1 MMEETFYKA
10 QHLDSSIARLSYD
23 IHKVERITS
32 DSFSIKIVGRNPR
45 GDEETLAYLDDKN
58 KDIREGLSRELKTR
72 LEKELEA
79 LKTEFNNL

>member
-1 MMEETFYKA
+1 MTEETFYKA

-58 KDIREGLSRELKTR
+58 KDIREGLSGELKIR

>member
-1 MMEETFYKA
+1 MTEETFYKA

>member
-1 MMEETFYKA
+1 MTEETFYKA

-58 KDIREGLSRELKTR
+58 KELREVLSRELKTR

>member
-1 MMEETFYKA
+1 MTKEILYKA
-10 QHLDSSIARLSYD
+10 QQLDSRIARLSYD
-23 IHKVERITS
+23 IHNAERITS
-32 DSFSIKIVGRNPR
+32 DSFSIKIVGRTPR

-72 LEKELEA
+72 LGKELEA

>member
-1 MMEETFYKA
+1 MTEETFYKA

-58 KDIREGLSRELKTR
+58 KDIREGLSLELKTR

-79 LKTEFNNL
+79 LITEFNNL

>member
-1 MMEETFYKA
+1 MTEETFYKA

-58 KDIREGLSRELKTR
+58 KDIREGLSLELKTR

>member
-1 MMEETFYKA
+1 MTEETFYKA

-58 KDIREGLSRELKTR
+58 KDLREGLSLELKTR

>member
-1 MMEETFYKA
+1 MTEETFYKA
-10 QHLDSSIARLSYD
+10 QQLDSSIARLSYD

>member
-1 MMEETFYKA
+1 MTEETFYKA
-10 QHLDSSIARLSYD
+10 QHLDSTIARLSYD

-58 KDIREGLSRELKTR
+58 KDIREGLSLELKTR

>member
-1 MMEETFYKA
+1 MMEEIFYKA

-58 KDIREGLSRELKTR
+58 KDLREGLSRELKTR

>member
-1 MMEETFYKA
+1 MTEETFYKA
-10 QHLDSSIARLSYD
+10 QHLDSRIAQLSYD
-23 IHKVERITS
+23 INKVERITS

-58 KDIREGLSRELKTR
+58 KDLREGLSRELKTR

-79 LKTEFNNL
+79 LKMEFNNL

>member
-1 MMEETFYKA
+1 MTEETFYKA

-58 KDIREGLSRELKTR
+58 KDLREGLSRELKTR

>member
-1 MMEETFYKA
+1 MTEETFYKA
-10 QHLDSSIARLSYD
+10 QHLDSIIARLSYD

-32 DSFSIKIVGRNPR
+32 DSFSIKIVGRTPR

-58 KDIREGLSRELKTR
+58 KDIREGLSLELKTR